1 MRVET
6 LRPALSGLGA
16 LAGLASGAFFGATN
30 QAYAQEVTAA
40 PTSDDAAVQLPAST
54 IEGAREP
61 TSNALKAQTE
71 LDRLPDS
78 LQSTPQTITVIPQV
92 VIEQQH
98 ATTIDQVL
106 KYVPGVTV
114 SSGEGNGGISGD
126 QFRIRGFDASGDIYV
141 DGLRDFGA
149 YVRDSFAI
157 ENVMVLKGPS
167 SQSFGNG
174 TTGGAIEL
182 DSKKAHLG
190 DSNSLDM
197 TAGQG
202 PYKRGVL
209 DVNHQLNDTTAVR
222 AVVMAQSQDVVDRDH
237 VYSDRS
243 GFLGSIGFG
252 LGTSDQLTASYFH
265 QSSKSRP
272 DFGVPTASTGSSVS
286 EPLTEHGIS
295 RSTYYGRD
303 SDRDRMDADVATLR
317 YKSEVNDWLTITN
330 DTRYGHYTRDLKFTP
345 SFCTD
350 LSPFVASLF
359 GTQASTCATNVASGN
374 LNSTYTRWPVGG
386 FRLKSY
392 GGENIT
398 TGVMNFDTGGLH
410 HELVVGF
417 DAYYQHQ
424 QANFYV
430 PSDTGSN
437 GTLENPVYDNSSD
450 FDLSINPDGITA
462 HSHDFAPFASERLWL
477 TPELSI
483 VGGIRRDYYQL
494 NGDNAGASL
503 AAKTEFTSPK
513 GSVIWEPT
521 AHQTY
526 YFSYAKSVTPPG
538 SNITTLGS
546 SVSLANGSSLANMD
560 PETAKSYEVGGKWSL
575 LDDRLGLTGAL
586 FRVTKD
592 NSTYTDPTSGIQ
604 SAMGDTVR
612 VQGVE
617 LGITGKITPAWDM
630 QASYSYMHSKILDSG
645 TASTDGNWVPYVS
658 KNSAALWTTYDLAT
672 LVRDLPG
679 HLLLGGGVNYR
690 SEYYLDDA
698 MSIRIPGATTVDAM
712 LSYDINRYNV
722 ALNVTN
728 LTNELA
734 YSSGFANG
742 YATPVAGRT
751 VSVSAGVKF

>member
-1 MRVET
+1 MRIET
-6 LRPALSGLGA
+6 LRPVLSGFGA
-16 LAGLASGAFFGATN
+16 VASLASGVFFAATD
-30 QAYAQEVTAA
+30 QAHAEETAPA
-40 PTSDDAAVQLPAST
+40 SKPDDATIQLPATT
-54 IEGAREP
+54 IEGTHEP
-61 TSNALKAQTE
+61 STNALKAETG
-71 LDRLPDS
+71 LDRLPDT
-78 LQSTPQTITVIPQV
+78 LQSTPQTITVIPQL

-114 SSGEGNGGISGD
+114 ATGEGNGGINGD

-149 YVRDSFAI
+149 YVRDSFAT

-190 DSNSLDM
+190 DANSLNL

-209 DVNHQLNDTTAVR
+209 DVNHQINDTTAVR
-222 AVVMAQSQDVVDRDH
+222 AVIMGQAQDVVDRDH

-252 LGTSDQLTASYFH
+252 LGTSQQLTVNYFH

-272 DFGVPTASTGSSVS
+272 DFGVPTGSIGTSDS
-286 EPLTEHGIS
+286 EPLTEHGLS
-295 RSTYYGRD
+295 RSNFYGRE
-303 SDRDRMDADVATLR
+303 SDRDRMDADVATVR
-317 YKSEVNDWLTITN
+317 YKGEFNDWLTLTN

-345 SFCTD
+345 SFCMD
-350 LSPFVASLF
+350 LPAAVAGF
-359 GTQASTCATNVASGN
+359 YGVPASTCASDVSAGN
-374 LNSTYTRWPVGG
+374 LNTNYTLWPVGG

-392 GGENIT
+392 GAENIT
-398 TGVMNFDTGGLH
+398 TAVMNFDTGRFR

-424 QANFYV
+424 QANFYF
-430 PSDTGSN
+430 PSGSGSS
-437 GTLENPVYDNSSD
+437 GTLLDPTYDNPAGFTLNLDS
-450 FDLSINPDGITA
+450 NGITA
-462 HSHDFAPFASERLWL
+462 HSRDFAPFVSERLWL

-483 VGGIRRDYYQL
+483 LGGVRRDFYEVD
-494 NGDNAGASL
+494 GDNAGASL
-503 AAKTEFTSPK
+503 ATTTEFTSPK

-521 AHQTY
+521 SHQTY
-526 YFSYAKSVTPPG
+526 YVSYAKSFTPPG

-546 SVSLANGSSLANMD
+546 SVSLAGGSRISDMD
-560 PETAKSYEVGGKWSL
+560 PETAKSYEVGGKWSF
-575 LDDRLGLTGAL
+575 LDDRLGTTAAL
-586 FRVTKD
+586 FRVSKD

-604 SAMGDTVR
+604 SASGDKVR

-617 LGITGKITPAWDM
+617 LGLTGKITPAWDV
-630 QASYSYMHSKILDSG
+630 QASYSYMHSKILNTS
-645 TASTDGNWVPYVS
+645 TASSIGNLVPYVS
-658 KNSAALWTTYDLAT
+658 KNSAALWTTYDLAP

-679 HLLLGGGVNYR
+679 HLLVGGGVNYR
-690 SEYYLDDA
+690 SEYYMDNA
-698 MSIRIPGATTVDAM
+698 MASRIPGTTTTDAM
-712 LSYDINRYNV
+712 LSYDIDQYNV

-734 YSSGFANG
+734 YSAAFANR
-742 YATPVAGRT
+742 YATPIAGRT
-751 VSVSAGVKF
+751 VSLSAGVKF